1 VSRLGS
7 AGETAFGFRDCAR
20 GVVDI
25 TLFFYCIAGHKKK
38 EPTTIEKPINPEMLH
53 NQGLHLMT
61 DRVNCYFL
69 HAAEPSLAVD
79 LPMA

>member
-1 VSRLGS
+1 VRQLLASEIVQGALS
-7 AGETAFGFRDCAR
+7 ISHSFSIALP
-20 GVVDI
+20 DI
-25 TLFFYCIAGHKKK
+25 KKK